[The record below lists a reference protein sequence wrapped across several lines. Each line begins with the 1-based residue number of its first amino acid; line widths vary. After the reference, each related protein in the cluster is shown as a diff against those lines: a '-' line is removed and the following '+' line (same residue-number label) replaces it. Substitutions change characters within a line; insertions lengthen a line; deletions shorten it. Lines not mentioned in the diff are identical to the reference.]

1 MADKNY
7 FEFLDIPDGSG
18 GSDRWHARD
27 AEAQAGI
34 AQVASAIGVDTD
46 YEFVDLGL
54 PSGTLWAK
62 CNIGAESETDYGN
75 YYMYGKGDRQYNG
88 SDSAYT
94 GTENPLD
101 PTKDTATVV
110 LGAPWHMP
118 TKEQFQELIANTTYS
133 WQTNFNGSGINGG
146 KFTAANGNYV
156 FFPASGIK
164 DDGSRYFEGGSA
176 YPWSSTP
183 SDSSTYAYHLNALT
197 NNCYVNADNKRSYGS
212 PIRPVCD
219 SAPLVKLS
227 SKADKATTLEGY
239 GIEDAYT
246 KSEVNDIAG
255 SIADGA
261 QAAELFTLR
270 VDPDTMQ
277 LKALSTMA
285 NLNAFKMD
293 EDGYLKIDL
302 TATSE

>member
-1 MADKNY
+1 MAKQYAKWIDV
-7 FEFLDIPDGSG
+7 PDGNG
-18 GSDRWHARD
+18 GLERKWLKD
-27 AEAQAGI
+27 AEARD
-34 AQVASAIGVDTD
+34 AIGVDTSV
-46 YEFVDLGL
+46 EFVDLGL

-62 CNIGAESETDYGN
+62 CNIGADSETDYGN
-75 YYMYGKGDRQYNG
+75 YYMYGKGDRQYNS

-118 TKEQFQELIANTTYS
+118 TKEQCEELIANTTYS
-133 WQTNFNGSGINGG
+133 WESNFNGSGIDGG
-146 KFTAANGNYV
+146 KFTAQNGNYV
-156 FFPASGIK
+156 FFPAAGYWY
-164 DDGSRYFEGGSA
+164 DGKQSSVGGYGRY
-176 YPWSSTP
+176 WSSTP
-183 SDSSTYAYHLNALT
+183 YNSGNAYYFSLSGVGNI
-197 NNCYVNADNKRSYGS
+197 NSYNRSRGFS
-212 PIRPVCD
+212 LRPVCD
-219 SAPLVKLS
+219 SAPLKKMS
-227 SKADKATTLEGY
+227 DKADKATTLEGY

-302 TATSE
+302 TATSA